1 MDSTRLTSRIQENR
15 LPKSESD
22 VYNQG
27 VPYLSARPRQ
37 AAGPVAS
44 PARGALAGFSL
55 SGFLAALLGVILPAW
70 GFHLNFEFLTAG
82 HYFLSVTAGV
92 ALSTQLARRLHSR
105 REVSAPLV
113 VGCGLAFGALLFL
126 AASAPP
132 APDYFRMIGLFVLGL
147 ALGELNA
154 SLFYA
159 ISPAYQL
166 DPAAT
171 VNIGGVF
178 FGLGCLT
185 VTLLVAGTF
194 YAYSVGVI
202 LTLAALI
209 PGAFAWLYARSNFVV
224 ETAPAE
230 PSLKEAMRDFK
241 NPAAILLAL
250 LLFFQFGNEWTLAGW
265 LAVFLV
271 SRLGISPESSLRLVA
286 VYWIA
291 LLLGRVAAFALLPR
305 LPHGR
310 LLFSSA
316 AAALLG
322 CVILLSTNNLF
333 GAYAAV
339 LLVGLGFASIYPL
352 TAEKIG
358 HRFTYYHPGL
368 FNGIFSVA
376 MIGAMLAPATAGYL
390 AHFFGMG
397 VVMTVPLIG
406 TIMVVVLLLL
416 IWLESKIGG

>member
-1 MDSTRLTSRIQENR
+1 
-15 LPKSESD
+15 
-22 VYNQG
+22 
-27 VPYLSARPRQ
+27 VPHSSVRQ
-37 AAGPVAS
+37 SHVAGPVAS
-44 PARGALAGFSL
+44 PTRGALAGFSL
-55 SGFLAALLGVILPAW
+55 SGFLAALLGAILPAW

-92 ALSTQLARRLHSR
+92 LGASLLSRRLR
-105 REVSAPLV
+105 RLEDVSLPLLT
-113 VGCGLAFGALLFL
+113 GCGLACGALLFL
-126 AASAPP
+126 AAGAPP
-132 APDYFRMIGLFVLGL
+132 APDWWRMAGLFVLGL
-147 ALGELNA
+147 ALGVLNA

-159 ISPAYQL
+159 ISPAYQF

-202 LTLAALI
+202 LALASFI
-209 PGAFAWLYARSNFVV
+209 PAAFAWIYARARFTV
-224 ETAPAE
+224 ETPE
-230 PSLKEAMRDFK
+230 GGPTLQDAMRDIR

-271 SRLGISPESSLRLVA
+271 SRLGISPESSLRLLA

-291 LLLGRVAAFALLPR
+291 LLLGRVAAVALLPR

-310 LLFSSA
+310 LLLGSA
-316 AAALLG
+316 AAALFG

-339 LLVGLGFASIYPL
+339 LLSGAGFASIYPL
-352 TAEKIG
+352 TAEMIG
-358 HRFTYYHPGL
+358 HRFAYYHPGL
-368 FNGIFSVA
+368 FNGIFSFA
-376 MIGAMLAPATAGYL
+376 MVGAMLAPATAGYL
-390 AHFFGMG
+390 AHFFG
-397 VVMTVPLIG
+397 VATVMVVPLVG
-406 TIMVVVLLLL
+406 TVMVVLLLLL